1 VDRKLGVNIGIPVGK
16 KYKVVASGAYI
27 SNHDQ
32 YVDTNTFL
40 STDTLDQLRLSGVR
54 AGICLSTNTLNRKQ
68 YASEGKSIQVSGDWF
83 NLEESLLPGSTSM
96 LPKVEQEHHRTWM
109 RARVLVEQYFKTGFY
124 SSGYLLDAVISNQPV
139 FSNYYGTIINATA
152 FNPIQ
157 DSRTFILENFRAFNY
172 AAGGWRNVFEIRSN
186 LDFRL
191 EGYLFKPLA
200 AILDGQ
206 QQEAVLNKSLTKI
219 YLAGTAGLV
228 MHSTV
233 GPISLSMNYY
243 DDKKN
248 RLGILLHV
256 GYLLFNKTSL
266 E

>member
-1 VDRKLGVNIGIPVGK
+1 MPQK
-16 KYKVVASGAYI
+16 
-27 SNHDQ
+27 
-32 YVDTNTFL
+32 
-40 STDTLDQLRLSGVR
+40 
-54 AGICLSTNTLNRKQ
+54 
-68 YASEGKSIQVSGDWF
+68 DWF
-83 NLEESLLPGSTSM
+83 DLDESLVPGSTSISK
-96 LPKVEQEHHRTWM
+96 LPQEHHRTWM
-109 RARVLVEQYFKTGFY
+109 RGRVLIEQYFKKGIY

-172 AAGGWRNVFEIRSN
+172 AAGGWRNVFGIRSN

-191 EGYLFKPLA
+191 EGYVFKPLA
-200 AILDGQ
+200 AIQDGP

-219 YLAGTAGLV
+219 YLAGTAGFV

-256 GYLLFNKTSL
+256 GYLLFGKTSL